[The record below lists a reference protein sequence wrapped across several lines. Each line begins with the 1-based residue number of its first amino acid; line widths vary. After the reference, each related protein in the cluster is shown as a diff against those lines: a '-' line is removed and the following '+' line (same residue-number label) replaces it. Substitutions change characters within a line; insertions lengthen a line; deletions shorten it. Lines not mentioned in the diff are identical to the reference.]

1 MLNISFLALLVEQWK
16 LRVCIVVNRKISKS
30 RSMILTLV
38 RHTLP
43 SADSWY
49 RKPSPRLCPGFVLIL
64 MERQRNQ
71 AFCVTAADWSHDH
84 DLMNINL
91 SDKLDNLNM

>member
-1 MLNISFLALLVEQWK
+1 MYVLSYSPISRFLVQETFPK
-16 LRVCIVVNRKISKS
+16 
-30 RSMILTLV
+30 
-38 RHTLP
+38 TLP
-43 SADSWY
+43 
-49 RKPSPRLCPGFVLIL
+49 RFVLIL

-91 SDKLDNLNM
+91 SDELDNLYM